1 MKKNLFKILFI
12 FFIFGIVVSCQSPLD
27 PASELLCQ
35 LSKIS
40 STDGSSTTYKYNS
53 DKKWKNITVSDG
65 KSTTTYSLDYEQN
78 KPKGPVFSIYNE
90 QNGSI
95 SFFDYNNDDVLI
107 QVITKIDKMDM
118 GTILGYKATGT
129 NFKTVLDFKWNSEKQ
144 LVRRDFITT
153 VDITTN
159 NKTDPFSFSGYETFE
174 YDVSDR
180 LVKTNIYSN
189 EQIVVVDKVIVD
201 SGLVGFTI
209 IEYENKS
216 TKFSQ
221 SLGLTNLAL
230 DIGMDGQ
237 VVVEPVT
244 GYAAVSRITLYIDDG
259 NGSVTPYVTNYVHTT
274 NASGFLSK
282 TEVDSDVI
290 TYTYTNCK

>member
-1 MKKNLFKILFI
+1 MKKNLFKTLLII
-12 FFIFGIVVSCQSPLD
+12 FIFGIVESCQSPLD

-107 QVITKIDKMDM
+107 KVITKIDKMDM

-159 NKTDPFSFSGYETFE
+159 NRTDPFSFSGYETFE

-189 EQIVVVDKVIVD
+189 EKIVVVDKVIVD

-237 VVVEPVT
+237 VVIEPVT

-259 NGSVTPYVTNYVHTT
+259 NGSVKPYVTNYVHTT

-290 TYTYTNCK
+290 TYTYSNCK